1 MLYSSNIK
9 RQYICVCVCR
19 SNHKPAI
26 LIKTY
31 PTVTTIT
38 NETRLPGIP
47 RVRKWL
53 TRRYLCP
60 VPGISIIMAAITMLA
75 TCILLQ
81 NCRTEKGDVLIFGNP
96 LVGNPMAT
104 EHINALVMTSKLG

>member
-1 MLYSSNIK
+1 MDVEGHY
-9 RQYICVCVCR
+9 
-19 SNHKPAI
+19 KPAI

-53 TRRYLCP
+53 TRRYRCP
-60 VPGISIIMAAITMLA
+60 VPGISIMMAAITTLA
-75 TCILLQ
+75 
-81 NCRTEKGDVLIFGNP
+81 RF
-96 LVGNPMAT
+96 
-104 EHINALVMTSKLG
+104 SKR